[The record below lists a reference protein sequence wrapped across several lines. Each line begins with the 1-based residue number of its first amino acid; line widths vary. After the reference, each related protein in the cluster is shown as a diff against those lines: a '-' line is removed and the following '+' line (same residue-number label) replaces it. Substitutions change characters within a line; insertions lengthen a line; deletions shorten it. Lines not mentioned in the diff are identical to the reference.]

1 MSKKRIKK
9 PKSLTNLVY
18 QEIKNRIK
26 KREYLPGDR
35 LVENKLANEFNFSKT
50 PIREALSQLIKEGLL
65 SSEVGKGVSVKRIN
79 LLDIINILEIRECL
93 EGYVARK
100 ATINITNKQLQKLD
114 NIIQLSEDAICKG
127 DLDMYK
133 YYDNQF
139 HSIIHE
145 LAGNNVVVDILKS
158 LEDKFRLVIS
168 STVSLPDRAKESL
181 NEHKKILVAFKE
193 RNEDKAE
200 KYTRYHVKDVKN
212 TVIKNWNILIGQL

>member
-1 MSKKRIKK
+1 MSKERIKK

-26 KREYLPGDR
+26 KRDYLPGDR
-35 LVENKLANEFNFSKT
+35 LVENTLANEFNFSKT

-65 SSEVGKGVSVKRIN
+65 SNEVGKGVSVKRIN

-100 ATINITNKQLQKLD
+100 ATINIANKQLQKLD

-127 DLDMYK
+127 DLNMYK
-133 YYDNQF
+133 HYDIQF

-168 STVSLPDRAKESL
+168 STVSFPGRAKESL
-181 NEHKKILVAFKE
+181 SEHKKILAAFKE
-193 RNEDKAE
+193 RNKDKAE
-200 KYTRYHVKDVKN
+200 KYTRYHIKDVKN
-212 TVIKNWNILIGQL
+212 AVIKNWNILVGQL